1 MVQHVSEGGRYLRV
15 VFSTAGQKRI
25 SLLQL
30 LLAVHHPLWYS
41 ALESTIA
48 TVKCVLCNKV
58 IGRIVCFA
66 EFNCSDNN
74 SSNSELGET
83 VKRTF
88 ASLDEDPPYLEASV
102 WVVVTLGSLGLW
114 GPTQTPHDL
123 PSLLW
128 LLSPSPLWRE
138 KLSITLEIE
147 KHSMTK
153 VLMRTC

>member
-48 TVKCVLCNKV
+48 TVKCVLCNYV

-74 SSNSELGET
+74 SSNSELQET
-83 VKRTF
+83 VKKENSCEFRRGPTLSGSICMGCCNIGKF
-88 ASLDEDPPYLEASV
+88 R
-102 WVVVTLGSLGLW
+102 TLGSH
-114 GPTQTPHDL
+114 TDT
-123 PSLLW
+123 S
-128 LLSPSPLWRE
+128 
-138 KLSITLEIE
+138 
-147 KHSMTK
+147 
-153 VLMRTC
+153 